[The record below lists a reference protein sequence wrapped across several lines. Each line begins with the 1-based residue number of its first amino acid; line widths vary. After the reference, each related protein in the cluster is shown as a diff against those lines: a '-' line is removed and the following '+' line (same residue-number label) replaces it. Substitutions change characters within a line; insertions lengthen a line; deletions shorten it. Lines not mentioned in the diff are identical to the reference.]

1 MSSDVATALGAA
13 FVASI
18 LTIIGARWVAG
29 FQAKKTAEQERER
42 REHERGQARVADE
55 RSLRDAKR
63 ERLRVDYVSITYA
76 AEGIRSAAKQL
87 MLLERGDTPE
97 AREERLRAQL
107 DEATEDLGRATVRL
121 KLEDGTQHLLDAY
134 QRVRAH
140 WFTYQYQVPEADLRH
155 DHREASDTLLNIEA
169 EVEGI
174 IARARADLEALGKAI

>member
-29 FQAKKTAEQERER
+29 FQAKKTAEQEQLRWD
-42 REHERGQARVADE
+42 HERAQARRADE

-63 ERLRVDYVSITYA
+63 ERLRVDYVSIAYA
-76 AEGIRSAAKQL
+76 AESIRSASHQL

-97 AREERLRAQL
+97 AREGRLRDL
-107 DEATEDLGRATVRL
+107 LEEATEDLGRATVRL
-121 KLEDGTQHLLDAY
+121 KLEEGTQHLLDAY
-134 QRVRAH
+134 QQVRVL
-140 WFTYQYQVPEADLRH
+140 WFTYQYQAPDANRRH
-155 DHREASDTLLNIEA
+155 DHREVSETLQQIEA

-174 IARARADLEALGKAI
+174 IARARADLDALGKAV